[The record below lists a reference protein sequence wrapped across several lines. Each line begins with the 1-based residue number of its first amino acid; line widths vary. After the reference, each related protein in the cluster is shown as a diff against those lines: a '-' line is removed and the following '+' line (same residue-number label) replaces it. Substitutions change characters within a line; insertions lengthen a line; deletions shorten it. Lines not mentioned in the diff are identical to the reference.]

1 MKNGNPHGID
11 GWWEVL
17 QDWST
22 CTLKC
27 GGGTQTLHKKCH
39 PPLEGG
45 EPCQGESI
53 ETRECNKEPCLDDP
67 PVATED
73 DLPLQVKIMK
83 VSDRPQRYETCIIKE
98 GDLEVVREDMV

>member
-1 MKNGNPHGID
+1 
-11 GWWEVL
+11 
-17 QDWST
+17 
-22 CTLKC
+22 
-27 GGGTQTLHKKCH
+27 
-39 PPLEGG
+39 
-45 EPCQGESI
+45 
-53 ETRECNKEPCLDDP
+53 LDDP